1 MKLKDSLRHNPISLL
16 YDEANL
22 TNRIRWSLTFILL
35 GNVFGSAHGVICGG
49 GTTAMIGL
57 ATELGAN
64 DLAFGILAAIP
75 QFAALLQLPFS
86 FLVSRTQKRKKYLL
100 TLGVFSRALWLF
112 FGLVPYF
119 LPMASATMQLWI
131 IIFLLGISSCC
142 GSVINVCWFPWMSE
156 LLPMSIRGRFLS
168 IRESII
174 AASSA
179 VFGFITAFL
188 LENLA
193 IDIRYAVIFVIG
205 GFVGIIDMVAFGF
218 CEEVY
223 STPPSKQSI
232 FKTMGTVLK
241 NKPFVRFTI
250 MWTVWCFAAN
260 MSGVYLHPY
269 SMNVMGLGFMDIMI
283 FANIASAVV
292 TIFVMPMWGKLIDGF
307 GCRNVMLIASVVA
320 SLSPLFYLF
329 SSPGNIWP
337 TLLHHT
343 VGPLFWCGANLT
355 ANNMQILCSPAD
367 TRPTHIA
374 FFSCITALG
383 GGMLGSLAGGAL
395 LEAWH
400 SAGMFTGVLDRYK
413 VLFIVACTIR
423 IVGVLVLVPM
433 FDKDNEK
440 KPLELAKHMLTAL
453 TFPTIRRS
461 LHHHK

>member
-1 MKLKDSLRHNPISLL
+1 MKLSDKLKHNPINLL
-16 YDEANL
+16 YDEAGL

-35 GNVFGSAHGVICGG
+35 GNIFGSAHGVICGG

-75 QFAALLQLPFS
+75 QMAALLQLPFS

-100 TLGVFSRALWLF
+100 TLGIGSRALWVL
-112 FGLVPYF
+112 FGLVPYI
-119 LPMASATMQLWI
+119 LPMASATLQLWI

-142 GSVINVCWFPWMSE
+142 GSVINVCWFPWLSE
-156 LLPMSIRGRFLS
+156 LLPMRIRGRFLS
-168 IRESII
+168 VRESII

-188 LENLA
+188 LENLP
-193 IDIRYAVIFVIG
+193 IDIRYAIIFVIG
-205 GFVGIIDMVAFGF
+205 GVVGILDMAAFGF

-223 STPPSKQSI
+223 TTPPQKQSI
-232 FKTMGTVLK
+232 FKTMGDVLK

-250 MWTVWCFAAN
+250 MWTIWCFAAN

-269 SMNVMGLGFMDIMI
+269 SMNVMGLGFMEIMI

-292 TIFVMPMWGKLIDGF
+292 TIFIMPVWGKLLDNF
-307 GCRNVMLIASVVA
+307 GCRNVMLISSVVA

-355 ANNMQILCSPAD
+355 ANNMQIICSPTD
-367 TRPTHIA
+367 TRPTHMA
-374 FFSCITALG
+374 FFSCITAFAG
-383 GGMLGSLAGGAL
+383 SMLGSLAGGAL
-395 LEAWH
+395 LETWN
-400 SAGMFTGVLDRYK
+400 SAGMFTGTLDRYK
-413 VLFIVACTIR
+413 VLFILACTIR
-423 IVGVLVLVPM
+423 IVGVLVMVPM
-433 FDKDNEK
+433 FDKDSEQ
-440 KPLELAKHMLTAL
+440 KPMDMVKHMAASVIY
-453 TFPTIRRS
+453 PIRRLIS
-461 LHHHK
+461 HR